1 MARLRRFT
9 QSAAV
14 AILATLLAAG
24 CARVKRE
31 AGLNVLLITIDT
43 LRADAV
49 GAYGRLA
56 AETPLMDRL
65 AAGGVRFTEA
75 RAQNVVTL
83 PSHANILSGRYPLR
97 HGVRDNAGFRF
108 PADQETLTTRLHQR
122 GYRTGAF
129 VSAFP
134 LDSRFGL
141 DRGFDVYDDRFGGG
155 DAQSA
160 FVMEERP
167 GQETVALARQW
178 IEAQGQ
184 GPFFA
189 WVHLYEPH
197 FPYAPPE
204 PFRSRFASSPYHGE
218 VAAADAILGPLLEPI
233 LNGGAT
239 GRTLVVVTSDH
250 GESLGEHGETTH
262 GIFAYE
268 ATLRVPLIVYAPRL
282 FGARVV
288 TQAVRHVDLVPT
300 ILDALALAVPTDVAG
315 QSLLGLLAGR
325 GAPAK
330 ETYFEALS
338 SAKNRGW
345 APLHG
350 LVAGGRKL
358 IDLPIPELY
367 DIARDPGET
376 NNLAARDP
384 EGLEALRARLASLR
398 TNDPGWGEA
407 REDEAVRERLR
418 SLGYVAA
425 AAPKGPK
432 RYTDADDP
440 KTLIVL
446 DGELQALIEQYQ
458 AGDLPGALRRG
469 EGLVE
474 RRPTMALAFEHLAF
488 LQREAG
494 DLSHAIGSLEKALA
508 LVPDEAGT
516 AALLGGYLNEAG
528 RAKEALALLGPYAAR
543 KDPDLDV
550 LIAQGVAY
558 AHLGQPDAALRAFA
572 RVRELDATNTLALVN
587 EASVHVA
594 SGDAARARAALEAAL
609 ALNPRVARA
618 HNGLGVLAAEAGRA
632 DEAIAHWTQAI
643 ALEPKEYD
651 TLFNLGA
658 LLVRTGRAPEARP
671 YLERF
676 LREAPPAVYSRDFPK
691 VRGWLGGAA
700 PGRATGPA

>member
-1 MARLRRFT
+1 MARLPRLTRPA
-9 QSAAV
+9 AAV
-14 AILATLLAAG
+14 VVASLLAAG
-24 CARVKRE
+24 CARAHRE
-31 AGLNVLLITIDT
+31 AGLSVLLITVDT
-43 LRADAV
+43 LRADAL
-49 GAYGRLA
+49 GAYGRPQ
-56 AETPLMDRL
+56 AETPFMDRL
-65 AAGGVRFTEA
+65 AAGGVRFAEA

-83 PSHANILSGRYPLR
+83 PSHANILSGLYPVR

-108 PADQETLTTRLHQR
+108 PGDQETLATRLKNR

-155 DAQSA
+155 DAPNA

-167 GQETVALARQW
+167 GTETVAIARQW

-204 PFRSRFASSPYHGE
+204 PFRSRFAADPYHGE
-218 VAAADAILGPLLEPI
+218 VAAADAILGPLLKPI
-233 LNGGAT
+233 LDAGAA

-250 GESLGEHGETTH
+250 GESLGEHGEMTH
-262 GIFAYE
+262 GIFAYD

-300 ILDALALAVPTDVAG
+300 ILDALALDVPTDVAG
-315 QSLLGLLAGR
+315 QSLLGLAAGR
-325 GAPAK
+325 SAPVR

-345 APLHG
+345 APLYG
-350 LVAGGRKL
+350 LVQGGRKL

-367 DIARDPGET
+367 DIARDPGEM

-384 EGLEALRARLASLR
+384 QGLEALRSRLAGLR

-407 REDEAVRERLR
+407 REDAAVRERLR

-425 AAPKGPK
+425 AAPKGAK
-432 RYTDADDP
+432 HYTGEDDP

-469 EGLVE
+469 EGLVR

-494 DLSHAIGSLEKALA
+494 DLPGAIRSLEKAMA

-528 RAKEALALLGPYAAR
+528 RAKEALARLGPYAGR

-550 LIAQGVAY
+550 LIAQGVAF
-558 AHLGQPDAALRAFA
+558 AHLGQPGAALQAFA
-572 RVRELDATNTLALVN
+572 RVRDLDATNTLALVN

-594 SGDAARARAALEAAL
+594 NGDTVRARVALEAAL
-609 ALNPRVARA
+609 ALNPRLARA

-632 DEAIAHWTQAI
+632 DEAIAHWTEAI
-643 ALEPKEYD
+643 TLEPKEYD

-658 LLVRTGRAPEARP
+658 LLVRAGRAPEARP

-676 LREAPPAVYSRDFPK
+676 LREAPPAVYSRDFAK
-691 VRGWLGGAA
+691 VRGWLGGTASS
-700 PGRATGPA
+700 RATGPA